1 MTSGSRPAVVASGF
15 IRARQ
20 VFALAPGV
28 QGDAIWWEDGKVR
41 LVGSAASVARSV
53 PASTLSFDL
62 PGAIITPGLVDGHT
76 HLGLWAVN
84 RRRVELTGCR
94 SRAEAIAR
102 VAAAVPVQGWVVGQG
117 WDANGWSS
125 PPDRHA
131 LDQVQQGPVYLDS
144 LDVHSAW
151 LNTTALHIAGITR
164 DTVDPSGG
172 RIVRDAA
179 GEPTGVLLERAIEL
193 VTPFLPE
200 PPADVLEAALLEAQ
214 AAAHRVGITGIHNVE
229 NLATLDAFR
238 RIEAAGKLRLRVL
251 FHPPVAALAQM
262 IAEHAQSGDGTAWLT
277 IGGIKLFLDGSLG
290 SRTAWMLRP
299 YTGSSD
305 RGMPITT
312 EAEARAAVHAA
323 ANAGIAATVHA
334 IGDAAVRRA
343 LNLLEDLP
351 PVTLPHRIEHFQCVH
366 PADLDRAGRAGIIL
380 SMQPAHLFTDIPLI
394 ERHWAD
400 RAAGAYAFKSL
411 LQSGAR
417 LVFGSDVPVASLDPR
432 EGIYAAMERRGQD
445 GTASGWGAGEK
456 LSFGDCLT
464 AYTLNPAVAAGVAEH
479 RGRLAPGYDAD
490 LVAWSM
496 DPGAER
502 GDGAA
507 VRAGRAVLTVVGGE
521 VVMQA

>member
-1 MTSGSRPAVVASGF
+1 
-15 IRARQ
+15 
-20 VFALAPGV
+20 
-28 QGDAIWWEDGKVR
+28 
-41 LVGSAASVARSV
+41 
-53 PASTLSFDL
+53 
-62 PGAIITPGLVDGHT
+62 
-76 HLGLWAVN
+76 
-84 RRRVELTGCR
+84 
-94 SRAEAIAR
+94 
-102 VAAAVPVQGWVVGQG
+102 
-117 WDANGWSS
+117 
-125 PPDRHA
+125 
-131 LDQVQQGPVYLDS
+131 
-144 LDVHSAW
+144 
-151 LNTTALHIAGITR
+151 LNTAALHIAGITR

-179 GEPTGVLLERAIEL
+179 GDPTGVLLERAIEL

>member
-1 MTSGSRPAVVASGF
+1 
-15 IRARQ
+15 
-20 VFALAPGV
+20 
-28 QGDAIWWEDGKVR
+28 
-41 LVGSAASVARSV
+41 
-53 PASTLSFDL
+53 
-62 PGAIITPGLVDGHT
+62 
-76 HLGLWAVN
+76 
-84 RRRVELTGCR
+84 
-94 SRAEAIAR
+94 
-102 VAAAVPVQGWVVGQG
+102 
-117 WDANGWSS
+117 
-125 PPDRHA
+125 
-131 LDQVQQGPVYLDS
+131 
-144 LDVHSAW
+144 
-151 LNTTALHIAGITR
+151 
-164 DTVDPSGG
+164 
-172 RIVRDAA
+172 
-179 GEPTGVLLERAIEL
+179 
-193 VTPFLPE
+193 
-200 PPADVLEAALLEAQ
+200 VLEAALLEAQ

-351 PVTLPHRIEHFQCVH
+351 PVTLPHRIEHFQCVD

-380 SMQPAHLFTDIPLI
+380 SMQPAHLFTDIALI
-394 ERHWAD
+394 ERHWAHC
-400 RAAGAYAFKSL
+400 AAGAYAFKSL

-432 EGIYAAMERRGQD
+432 EGIYAAMERRAQD
-445 GTASGWGAGEK
+445 GTGPGWKAGEK

-464 AYTLNPAVAAGVAEH
+464 AYTLNPALAAGVAGH

-496 DPGAER
+496 DPGVER